1 MINLGYCVPYYL
13 DKKIKYSNV
22 SFFRSKW
29 NCISFVTID

>member
-1 MINLGYCVPYYL
+1 MINFGYCVPYYL

-22 SFFRSKW
+22 SFFKW